1 MRRQGEEEDGGE
13 IPCLAPNMEVSG
25 GGNFQDSEDLL
36 YICDHVYT
44 YIYIHIHVIYR
55 SIK

>member
-36 YICDHVYT
+36 YMCDHVYT